1 MAKWM
6 DNSIV
11 SIASNNLGVQPL
23 CIVKRYSQKDKA
35 TIQVPRPFLLGE
47 YNKYMGGVDRMD
59 ENINMYRIHIRGKKW
74 YWSLITWML
83 DTCVHN
89 AWQLHR
95 KNDKIPQ
102 LEFRREI
109 VLSYLKSYGIAAKG
123 GGRPSTSKLADTG
136 RLDGLNHYVK
146 KCLKKRRCVGPY
158 CKSKSSSVRTEC
170 LKYDVGLCVPCFAD
184 YHKK

>member
-1 MAKWM
+1 
-6 DNSIV
+6 
-11 SIASNNLGVQPL
+11 
-23 CIVKRYSQKDKA
+23 
-35 TIQVPRPFLLGE
+35 
-47 YNKYMGGVDRMD
+47 MD
-59 ENINMYRIHIRGKKW
+59 ENVNMYRIHIRGKKW

-89 AWQLHR
+89 AWQLDR
-95 KNDKIPQ
+95 KNYKIPQ

-109 VLSYLKSYGIAAKG
+109 VLTYLKSYGIAAKG

-136 RLDGLNHYVK
+136 RFYGLNHYVK
-146 KCLKKRRCVGPY
+146 KSMKKRQCVGPY

-170 LKYDVGLCVPCFAD
+170 MKCDVGLCVPCFAD